1 MSSSTRLLRPPNPAG
16 VIHPYRETVTPDSPL
31 YISAVYPWWSVFIWN
46 EGPDTVETFING
58 REYSFRLE
66 DDESRRIDAGA
77 PLLRDVYI
85 TVEPGESATVKI
97 DTMR

>member
-1 MSSSTRLLRPPNPAG
+1 MSGRTRLLRLPEPEG
-16 VIHPYRETVTPDSPL
+16 VIHPYRETVTPESPL
-31 YISAVYPWWSVFIWN
+31 SISAVNPWWSIFIWN
-46 EGPDTVETFING
+46 EGPDPVETFING
-58 REYSFRLE
+58 REYSFRLD

-85 TVEPGESATVKI
+85 TVEPGDSATVRI